1 MNEKIRR
8 IITAFTC
15 TALAA
20 AMFAGCAAPANT
32 AEPNTTPEV
41 VVTAEPTAAPAE
53 TAPAEIAPAETQPTE
68 TDNAAAALPIGDDP
82 LNMIFASGAGA
93 WGTEITL
100 NADGTFTGEY
110 HDSEM
115 MEHSDQYPNGT
126 VYYCKF
132 SGKFANITKIDEY
145 SYAMTLDEL
154 TKDAS
159 RGEEWIEDGTR
170 YVLSGAHGI
179 ENGTDFVFYMPDTPL
194 DGLNSEF
201 MSWWPDYYKLS
212 GEAGEIPTTLGRFG
226 LMNGTEHFGFF
237 TYEG

>member
-1 MNEKIRR
+1 MNEKLRR
-8 IITAFTC
+8 IITAFIMHGIGGGNVYGLHRASEYHRAGGYARYNCYCRAYRGSRRDCTC
-15 TALAA
+15 PDNACRNSGA
-20 AMFAGCAAPANT
+20 
-32 AEPNTTPEV
+32 
-41 VVTAEPTAAPAE
+41 
-53 TAPAEIAPAETQPTE
+53 E

-82 LNMIFASGAGA
+82 LTMLFASGAGA

-115 MEHSDQYPNGT
+115 IENSEKYPKGT

-132 SGKFANITKIDEY
+132 SGRFANITKIDDN
-145 SYAMTLDEL
+145 SYAMTIEEL
-154 TKDAS
+154 TKDESMGA
-159 RGEEWIEDGTR
+159 EWIEDEVR
-170 YVLSGAHGI
+170 FVLSDAHGM

-201 MSWWPDYYKLS
+201 LSWWPDYYKLS

>member
-1 MNEKIRR
+1 MNEKLRR

-15 TALAA
+15 AALAA
-20 AMFAGCAAPANT
+20 AMFTGCTVLVNT

-53 TAPAEIAPAETQPTE
+53 TAP
-68 TDNAAAALPIGDDP
+68 AALPIGDDP

-115 MEHSDQYPNGT
+115 IENSEKYPKGT

-132 SGKFANITKIDEY
+132 SGRFANITKIDDH
-145 SYAMTLDEL
+145 SYAMTLEEL
-154 TKDAS
+154 TKDESMGA
-159 RGEEWIEDGTR
+159 EWIEDEVR
-170 YVLSGAHGI
+170 FVLSDAHGM
-179 ENGTDFVFYMPDTPL
+179 ENGTDFGFYMPDTAL

-201 MSWWPDYYKLS
+201 LSWWPDYYKLS
-212 GEAGEIPTTLGRFG
+212 GEAGEIPTTLGRFA

>member
-1 MNEKIRR
+1 MKERIRR

-20 AMFAGCAAPANT
+20 AMFAGCAAPADNND
-32 AEPNTTPEV
+32 PNTTPE

-53 TAPAEIAPAETQPTE
+53 TAPAETQPAETQPAE
-68 TDNAAAALPIGDDP
+68 TDNTAAALPIGDDP
-82 LNMIFASGAGA
+82 LTMIFASGAGA
-93 WGTEITL
+93 WGTELTL

-115 MEHSDQYPNGT
+115 MENDEKYPKGT

-132 SGKFANITKIDEY
+132 SGKFANVTKIDGN
-145 SYAMTLDEL
+145 SYAMTLEEL
-154 TKDAS
+154 TKDESKGA
-159 RGEEWIEDGTR
+159 EWIEDEVR
-170 YVLSGAHGI
+170 YVLSDAHGL